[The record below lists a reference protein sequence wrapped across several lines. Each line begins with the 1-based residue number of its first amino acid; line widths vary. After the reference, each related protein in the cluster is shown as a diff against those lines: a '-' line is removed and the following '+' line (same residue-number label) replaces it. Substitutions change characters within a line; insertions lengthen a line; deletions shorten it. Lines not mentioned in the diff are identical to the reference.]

1 MLGCVRIATVRQMAQ
16 VITGEESDGRS
27 YVRRAMVKL
36 AKLGLAETN
45 GKDGKHQIWN
55 LTPAGQKA
63 LADGNE
69 LPPRPKAGT
78 GAKAVRAGFGPH
90 AVAVTDTILAYT
102 DTVLGGRREY
112 LTDWQVEVNHA
123 IKETGLSFNTDAV
136 LAVPTK
142 TSEVRLFELDNGTM
156 SQARLAK
163 EVWDYERY
171 AGHRVWEGARGTIGG
186 TYPFWQR
193 HRYTRSKTFPRLHVV
208 LAGKA
213 EHLLDNRLQ
222 ALTDAVQGITI
233 AVWANTLPRLKRG
246 EPWYEIGVDDPD
258 RRRARYP
265 EAVGR

>member
-1 MLGCVRIATVRQMAQ
+1 M
-16 VITGEESDGRS
+16 
-27 YVRRAMVKL
+27 
-36 AKLGLAETN
+36 
-45 GKDGKHQIWN
+45 WN
-55 LTPAGQKA
+55 LNPTGQKA

-90 AVAVTDTILAYT
+90 GVAVTDVILAY
-102 DTVLGGRREY
+102 GGRKH
-112 LTDWQVEVNHA
+112 LTGWQVKVSHA

-136 LAVPTK
+136 LAVPTR

-171 AGHRVWEGARGTIGG
+171 AGHRVREESRGTIGT

-213 EHLLDNRLQ
+213 EHLLDNRRQ
-222 ALTDAVQGITI
+222 ALTADVQGITI
-233 AVWANTLPRLKRG
+233 ALWVNTLPRLQRG
-246 EPWYEIGVDDPD
+246 EPALRPAAPGGGRTTSVAGARAITGRPRTAAE
-258 RRRARYP
+258 RRSVS
-265 EAVGR
+265 AVTR